1 MRGINVIIIIIII
14 NDGTDDDDD
23 TPSPTGNKV
32 ITFATLLTDAAFDTV
47 ELTPNIGV

>member
-32 ITFATLLTDAAFDTV
+32 SLPFHFVFSHVLTFA
-47 ELTPNIGV
+47 